1 MQIRALVESGTSVNP
16 SNVYLFINN
25 HGLIDC
31 LKRRKGQRK
40 KNKASTGKSKFW
52 MRKLSLGQ
60 IEFEELGRDLS
71 SKISDEDL
79 KLLFNCLL
87 MGPQYLKRRA
97 FTILSFLHGISAGD
111 ISKFYFIPRPTV
123 LHHLSLYAIRGCRA
137 RNSFTS
143 LRPWMEA
150 RSHKRTRGPRRCF
163 NKSFK
168 KARPSNPFKFRFRIW
183 IKEPAV
189 SSAERRPENYSQKF
203 CPCGSGDTT
212 GASFQREFKM
222 ARILWAIEGSR
233 FIRQE

>member
-16 SNVYLFINN
+16 SNVYRFINN

-123 LHHLSLYAIRGCRA
+123 LHYLSLYANPRMPRQKFIHFFAPMDGGPIPQKDQRPTKMFQQIFQKSSPIQPIQIPLSDLDKRA
-137 RNSFTS
+137 SLLLCGETTRELFAEILS
-143 LRPWMEA
+143 LR
-150 RSHKRTRGPRRCF
+150 
-163 NKSFK
+163 
-168 KARPSNPFKFRFRIW
+168 
-183 IKEPAV
+183 
-189 SSAERRPENYSQKF
+189 
-203 CPCGSGDTT
+203 
-212 GASFQREFKM
+212 
-222 ARILWAIEGSR
+222 
-233 FIRQE
+233 